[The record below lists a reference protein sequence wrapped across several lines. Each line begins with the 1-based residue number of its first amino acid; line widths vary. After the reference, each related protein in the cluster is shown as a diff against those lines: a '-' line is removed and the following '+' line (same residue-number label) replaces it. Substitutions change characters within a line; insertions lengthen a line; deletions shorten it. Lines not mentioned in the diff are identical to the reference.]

1 MNIEKAKFYFGL
13 AVLTGCIFLGVF
25 AQRNID
31 QRVAAMTTDNR
42 IVNVNASGNRIANV
56 NVNVNASGI
65 DPVDDLD
72 IHIVDDRTIELTPL
86 EFAIWLTESSGREGQ
101 IMGDNGKSRGPLQ
114 ISRAAWKDA
123 MEYDNGIGGQYEDV
137 DTIEYAI
144 QVFRAY
150 WHRYATVERLGHRAT
165 ANDIARIWNG
175 GPNGFRMSSTIP
187 YWKTISNALPT
198 QQARR

>member
-56 NVNVNASGI
+56 NVNVNVNVNASGI

-86 EFAIWLTESSGREGQ
+86 EFAIWLTESSGREGP

-114 ISRAAWKDA
+114 ISRAAW
-123 MEYDNGIGGQYEDV
+123 
-137 DTIEYAI
+137 
-144 QVFRAY
+144 
-150 WHRYATVERLGHRAT
+150 
-165 ANDIARIWNG
+165 
-175 GPNGFRMSSTIP
+175 NGFRMSSTIP

>member
-1 MNIEKAKFYFGL
+1 MNIEKAKFFFAL
-13 AVLTGCIFLGVF
+13 FVLTGCIFLGVF

-31 QRVAAMTTDNR
+31 QRVSAMTTGNR
-42 IVNVNASGNRIANV
+42 IVNGNGNG
-56 NVNVNASGI
+56 NGI

-86 EFAIWLTESSGREGQ
+86 EFAIWLTETNGCEGD
-101 IMGDNGKSRGPLQ
+101 ILGDNGKSRGPLQ

-123 MEYDNGIGGQYEDV
+123 LEYDNGIGGRYEDV
-137 DTIEYAI
+137 DTIEYSI

-165 ANDIARIWNG
+165 AQDIARIWVG
-175 GPNGFRMSSTIP
+175 GPNGYRRSSSIP
-187 YWKTISNALPT
+187 YWKIVSNALPT
-198 QQARR
+198 KSARR